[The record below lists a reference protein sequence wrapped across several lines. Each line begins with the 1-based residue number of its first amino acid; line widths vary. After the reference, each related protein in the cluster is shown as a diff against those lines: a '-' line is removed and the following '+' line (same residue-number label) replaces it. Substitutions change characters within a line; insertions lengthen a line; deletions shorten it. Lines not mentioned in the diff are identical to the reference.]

1 MRIAVENI
9 FVHRE
14 VQSTL
19 GEYSR
24 ILLIHGLYHHM
35 WHTKSLLNSDSN
47 WSTVGIES
55 GVTQPIP
62 WRTWPPTLSA
72 YHKWREAVCD
82 CLDILHW
89 RANSVIGASSGL
101 EHPTVAHL
109 HLSRIILL
117 TPIDDIK
124 AFARSLISNAD
135 DSTQLRAALTH
146 RVRSWVEQDCYKA
159 RLSVI
164 HAGVTFWHLRRFSVG
179 AFYET
184 HAVVSAALVLWS
196 FAIFAE
202 RPAIHAFSPESP
214 GPTTSATN
222 NPLPASINLDRPCDD
237 ELVQSFIQE
246 GSRIPA
252 MVGGVGEICSPL
264 GPTRLLWQSLDI
276 LRTFSNWGITTEAS
290 QFLYDL
296 SQVDLS
302 LVLAQ

>member
-1 MRIAVENI
+1 
-9 FVHRE
+9 
-14 VQSTL
+14 
-19 GEYSR
+19 
-24 ILLIHGLYHHM
+24 M
-35 WHTKSLLNSDSN
+35 WYTKSLLNSDSN
-47 WSTVGIES
+47 WSAVEVES
-55 GVTQPIP
+55 GVTQPMP
-62 WRTWPPTLSA
+62 WQTWPPTIST

-109 HLSRIILL
+109 HLSRINLL
-117 TPIDDIK
+117 TPIDEIK
-124 AFARSLISNAD
+124 AFARSLIS
-135 DSTQLRAALTH
+135 DSDASSQSRAILKR

-164 HAGVTFWHLRRFSVG
+164 HAGVTFWHLRRFSIG

-184 HAVVSAALVLWS
+184 HAVVSAALVLWA
-196 FAIFAE
+196 FAIFSESSAV
-202 RPAIHAFSPESP
+202 HTFSPEPP
-214 GPTTSATN
+214 GIVTSATN
-222 NPLPASINLDRPCDD
+222 NLLPASINLDRPCDD

-264 GPTRLLWQSLDI
+264 GPTRLLWQALDI

-296 SQVDLS
+296 SQVDVPL
-302 LVLAQ
+302 L